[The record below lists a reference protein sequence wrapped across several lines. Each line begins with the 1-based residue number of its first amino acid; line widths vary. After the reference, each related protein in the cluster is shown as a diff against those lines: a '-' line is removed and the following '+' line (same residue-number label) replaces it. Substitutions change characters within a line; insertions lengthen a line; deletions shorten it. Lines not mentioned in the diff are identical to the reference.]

1 MRYLYISYNT
11 DKNLK
16 DTQYYETLERV
27 KKERGITCNEKSL
40 ALTRVASWTSPDGSG
55 CYLID
60 FQSGEKI
67 DFIDTGFSTGFTSHI
82 MRLIPAAN
90 RELRL
95 KELLN

>member
-40 ALTRVASWTSPDGSG
+40 ALTRVASWTSPGGSG

-60 FQSGEKI
+60 FCSDEKI
-67 DFIDTGFSTGFTSHI
+67 DFIDTGFASHI
-82 MRLIPAAN
+82 MRLIPAAI

>member
-16 DTQYYETLERV
+16 DTQYYETLDGV

-40 ALTRVASWTSPDGSG
+40 ALTRVASWTSPGGSG

-60 FQSGEKI
+60 FCSDEKI
-67 DFIDTGFSTGFTSHI
+67 DFIDTGFASHI
-82 MRLIPAAN
+82 MRLIPAAI